1 MRSPRVA
8 VKDCRWRTASWMVF
22 SFQFEVFLF
31 SVLSSEHPPSYC
43 PILGQW
49 LSFLPPLFTCLCWF
63 LFYFCGDSIRF
74 DSIRVDGGF
83 WPELGWLFSGSN
95 SSSGFQHRRAHNC
108 LARLTVCNW
117 SLAASS
123 SYQLT
128 NLPTSQFGSGKA
140 EARPEAW
147 IYIWLLSASFSDSG
161 SGAAR
166 LLGSLGSIL
175 QLIWRA
181 GLAWESIWHTKRPA
195 ITVSG
200 LSANTR
206 ELWSKNP
213 RRASLVE
220 SSSGQLYCNSE

>member
-1 MRSPRVA
+1 MLVS
-8 VKDCRWRTASWMVF
+8 
-22 SFQFEVFLF
+22 FLF
-31 SVLSSEHPPSYC
+31 L
-43 PILGQW
+43 W
-49 LSFLPPLFTCLCWF
+49 
-63 LFYFCGDSIRF
+63 RF

>member
-1 MRSPRVA
+1 
-8 VKDCRWRTASWMVF
+8 MVF

-31 SVLSSEHPPSYC
+31 SVLSSEHPPLLTARF
-43 PILGQW
+43 LG
-49 LSFLPPLFTCLCWF
+49 SDF
-63 LFYFCGDSIRF
+63 LFYRLSLPVCVGFFFIFVAIRF
-74 DSIRVDGGF
+74 VSIRVDGGF

-147 IYIWLLSASFSDSG
+147 IYIWLLSASFSDSD